1 MPMKANEAFDY
12 AKKLHKEGR
21 GVVQVRSVDHGKTED
36 SWVIELKENG
46 EYDTI
51 RERPKKGKK

>member
-1 MPMKANEAFDY
+1 MPMKANDALNY
-12 AKKLHKEGR
+12 AKQLLKEGR
-21 GVVQVRSVDHGKTED
+21 GVVQVRSFDHGRTED